1 MKVVLSRYLPG
12 YVSGP
17 VKAGGVTV
25 GVWHKEYNSGTYQAV
40 LTPLEPLSYWS
51 GRIQIVGC
59 RTKNELR
66 DAIQKTLS
74 GWSLDLSATERT
86 S

>member
-17 VKAGGVTV
+17 VKAGGVIV
-25 GVWHKEYNSGTYQAV
+25 GVWHKEYNSGKYQAD
-40 LTPLEPLSYWS
+40 LTPLEPPFYLS

-59 RTKNELR
+59 RSPNDLR

-86 S
+86 D